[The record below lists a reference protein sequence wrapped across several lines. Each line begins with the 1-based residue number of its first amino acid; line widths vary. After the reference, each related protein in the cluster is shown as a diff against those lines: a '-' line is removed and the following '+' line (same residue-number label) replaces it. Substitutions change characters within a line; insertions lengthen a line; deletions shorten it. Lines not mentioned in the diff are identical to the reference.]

1 LNLRIIVIGSLFVLL
16 SSGVAHAGEV
26 EFKGK
31 CGFGTLTA
39 PELHQGAR
47 RNLSVAGERPSR
59 EYAHL
64 TSDGRFL
71 IHYDLTGLNAID
83 PTVDPGTGLPV
94 WIAETEKIL
103 THAWHL
109 LVDSLQFQ
117 PPPMDDVSY
126 PEDPPQGAYDIYFTN
141 FGYYGFTHPEQPVA
155 STSDPDDYT
164 GYLEFDND
172 FAGFPTEGLPA
183 LRVTVAHELF
193 HLFQLGYA
201 WKTEN
206 LHIQDLWWYELSS
219 SWFEDVAYPAVND
232 YINYVENYFE
242 DPRPLD
248 KGGLQQLDGYR
259 VAHYGYILSSYD
271 YRPLWEAIW
280 ADFVR
285 EDAYHAIDTTL
296 RHLLGSSFA
305 SSYRKFAGW
314 NLLTGPNAV
323 PGFGYPDAAL
333 YPEIRTEYTIVV
345 PDSIPFEVTA
355 RPRTIRYYSLDRDPA
370 SLPYFKFLQLGDPAP
385 EDMGGVV
392 SLAKSA
398 PDLHYLASNQ
408 TVDLVLDVSGNNG
421 LMAVVNSGGADNTF
435 LLQNS
440 DQFLRPYPNPVV
452 TAGQTGEVRLYT
464 VLTRA
469 TSLEAKLYNLR
480 GQCLYTYDFQGAVYQ
495 PGPQI
500 LPLAFGHPLLSSLSS
515 GIYFI
520 RLHGDS
526 YNQTAKITILR

>member
-1 LNLRIIVIGSLFVLL
+1 MNLRTIVIGSLLVLL
-16 SSGVAHAGEV
+16 IYGAVQAGEV
-26 EFKGK
+26 EFRGK
-31 CGFGTLTA
+31 CGFGTLTVRES
-39 PELHQGAR
+39 PQGVR
-47 RNLSVAGERPSR
+47 RNLAVTAGRPTR
-59 EYAHL
+59 EYVHL

-83 PTVDPGTGLPV
+83 PTEDPQTGLPV
-94 WIAETEKIL
+94 WITETDKIL

-109 LVDSLQFQ
+109 LVDSLRFQ

-141 FGYYGFTHPEQPVA
+141 FGYYGFTHPEQPVE
-155 STSDPDDYT
+155 STDRPDDYT

-201 WKTEN
+201 WKTSN

-219 SWFEDVAYPAVND
+219 SWFEDVAYPEVND
-232 YINYVENYFE
+232 YINYVENYFQY
-242 DPRPLD
+242 PRPLD
-248 KGGLQQLDGYR
+248 KGGLQNLDGYR
-259 VAHYGYILSSYD
+259 VAHYGYILSSYG

-280 ADFVR
+280 SDFTR
-285 EDAYHAIDTTL
+285 DDAYLAIDRTL
-296 RHLLGSSFA
+296 RKLLGSSFA

-314 NLLTGPNAV
+314 NLLTGQNAV

-333 YPEIRTEYTIVV
+333 YPEIRTENTIVV
-345 PDSIPFEVTA
+345 PDSIPFQVTA
-355 RPRTIRYYSLDRDPA
+355 LPRTIRYFTLDRTPS
-370 SLPYFKFLQLGDPAP
+370 SLPYFEFLQLGDPDP

-408 TVDLVLDVSGNNG
+408 TVNLVLDASGNNG
-421 LMAVVNSGGADNTF
+421 SMAVVNSGAAENTF

-440 DQFLRPYPNPVV
+440 DQFLRPYPNPIVSSV
-452 TAGQTGEVRLYT
+452 QSGEVRLYT

-480 GQCLYTYDFQGAVYQ
+480 GQCLYTDNFQGAVYQ
-495 PGPQI
+495 AGTQI
-500 LPLAFGHPLLSSLSS
+500 LPLTFDHSLLSSLSS
-515 GIYFI
+515 GVYFI
-520 RLHGDS
+520 RLHGHS
-526 YNQTAKITILR
+526 YNQTAKITILK